1 MTPDGPRTL
10 AVDCGGGGIKASVLD
25 VAGTL
30 HAPAVRVPT
39 PYPLPPERLVRT
51 VLEIARGLPPADRA
65 TVGMPG
71 MIRHG
76 VVIATPHY
84 MTRSGPRSPVVPHLR
99 EAWAGHDIA
108 AALGQALGMPV
119 LVLNDAEVHGAG
131 VVSGSGV
138 ELVLTLGT
146 GLGSALFDGGRLA
159 PHLELSHAP
168 LRRGVSYDAYL
179 GEHERRRL
187 GDGSWSRRVGRAVA
201 GLRPVVL
208 WDRLYLGGGNSRRI
222 SPTVL
227 RALGDDVVVVPNSAG
242 IVGGVRAWSLGG
254 VRAATAGAGGR
265 HESSLPG
272 EDPEG
277 ASDDVGTGR
286 P

>member
-1 MTPDGPRTL
+1 
-10 AVDCGGGGIKASVLD
+10 V
-25 VAGTL
+25 
-30 HAPAVRVPT
+30 
-39 PYPLPPERLVRT
+39 ET
-51 VLEIARGLPPADRA
+51 VVQIARSLPHADRA

-84 MTRSGPRSPVVPHLR
+84 VTRAGPRTRVEPHLL
-99 EAWAGHDIA
+99 EAWEGRDMAAAFA
-108 AALGQALGMPV
+108 AALGIPV

-168 LRRGVSYDAYL
+168 IRWGVTYDAYL

-187 GDGSWSRRVGRAVA
+187 GDAAWSRRVRRAVD
-201 GLRPVVL
+201 GLRPVFI
-208 WDRLYLGGGNSRRI
+208 WDRVYLGGGNSRRI
-222 SPTVL
+222 SPS
-227 RALGDDVVVVPNSAG
+227 ALAAMGDDVVVVPNSAG
-242 IVGGVRAWSLGG
+242 IVGGVRAWSLGTG
-254 VRAATAGAGGR
+254 PERPTMPPTAQQEQG
-265 HESSLPG
+265 
-272 EDPEG
+272 
-277 ASDDVGTGR
+277 
-286 P
+286 

>member
-1 MTPDGPRTL
+1 MSASAGSAGPRTL

-25 VAGTL
+25 AAGTL
-30 HAPAVRVPT
+30 HVPALRVPT
-39 PYPLPPERLVRT
+39 PYPLPPERLVET
-51 VLEIARGLPPADRA
+51 IAGIAATLPVADRA

-84 MTRSGPRSPVVPHLR
+84 VTRSGPRSRVDPALVI
-99 EAWAGHDIA
+99 AWAGKDMA
-108 AALGQALGMPV
+108 AALGAALGYPV

-131 VVSGSGV
+131 VVSGSGL

-146 GLGSALFDGGRLA
+146 GLGSALFDGGVLS

-168 LRRGVSYDAYL
+168 VRWGVTYDAYL

-187 GDGSWSRRVGRAVA
+187 GDPSWSRRVRRVVE
-201 GLRPVVL
+201 GLRPVFH

-222 SPTVL
+222 RPVVL
-227 RALGDDVVVVPNSAG
+227 EALGDDVVVVPNSAG
-242 IVGGVRAWSLGG
+242 IVGGVRAWSL
-254 VRAATAGAGGR
+254 R
-265 HESSLPG
+265 
-272 EDPEG
+272 
-277 ASDDVGTGR
+277 TG
-286 P
+286 PA